1 MKKQQ
6 LTNTAKAAAVVTMGM
21 TLVLGATGIAQAG
34 TSSRGHDA
42 TDGHGSQKFQNPLSN
57 RHSQGGQHTAH
68 GVIGAVSTT
77 SITVLG
83 QGSAPT
89 VLAITSATTVFEG
102 ATTATPAALAVGE
115 SVSVSLSNTAP
126 NTAAKITIQ
135 VAKIQGKVTSVSAN
149 AITLSGPEG
158 FSRTVDVGSTT
169 TYSEGGTATTL
180 SAVLVGSTI
189 SASGV
194 VGSNQTT
201 LNALSIVISAP
212 KDVRGTLSAV
222 SPTSITVAGPNEIST
237 VLALTSATTVLAGSI
252 ATTASVLAVGQHVDV
267 ALARTSAATA
277 SRITITIAKL
287 DGTVSAVTSSVITLA
302 GHQGFVRV
310 INVSSSTKFSEGGTA
325 TTSTAVVVGSK
336 ISVQG
341 LVASDQTSLNALR
354 VTIAALSD
362 IRGVVTAVSATS
374 LTVLS
379 PNSTSTVFGIGS
391 STAVFEGTLGASASA
406 LALGQ
411 HVNVAR
417 LASAPTSATKV
428 TIALVTVAG
437 KVTAVSS
444 STITITGHQGFA
456 RVINVSSSTK
466 YSEGGTAAALAAV
479 VVGSKISAQGVVA
492 SDQTSLN
499 ALMIS
504 IVAPKAA

>member
-1 MKKQQ
+1 M
-6 LTNTAKAAAVVTMGM
+6 
-21 TLVLGATGIAQAG
+21 
-34 TSSRGHDA
+34 
-42 TDGHGSQKFQNPLSN
+42 
-57 RHSQGGQHTAH
+57 
-68 GVIGAVSTT
+68 
-77 SITVLG
+77 
-83 QGSAPT
+83 
-89 VLAITSATTVFEG
+89 
-102 ATTATPAALAVGE
+102 
-115 SVSVSLSNTAP
+115 
-126 NTAAKITIQ
+126 
-135 VAKIQGKVTSVSAN
+135 
-149 AITLSGPEG
+149 
-158 FSRTVDVGSTT
+158 
-169 TYSEGGTATTL
+169 
-180 SAVLVGSTI
+180 
-189 SASGV
+189 
-194 VGSNQTT
+194 
-201 LNALSIVISAP
+201 
-212 KDVRGTLSAV
+212 
-222 SPTSITVAGPNEIST
+222 
-237 VLALTSATTVLAGSI
+237 
-252 ATTASVLAVGQHVDV
+252 
-267 ALARTSAATA
+267 
-277 SRITITIAKL
+277 
-287 DGTVSAVTSSVITLA
+287 
-302 GHQGFVRV
+302 
-310 INVSSSTKFSEGGTA
+310 
-325 TTSTAVVVGSK
+325 
-336 ISVQG
+336 
-341 LVASDQTSLNALR
+341 ASDQTSLNALR